1 MPTYEI
7 TDEDRCTTTVE
18 ADWFQVNETPGVA
31 VFYVGGHEVAAFR
44 DYKSVTSDETPDEE
58 IGTEGDQP
66 FNVINVSVSG
76 SNPSETA
83 KELLYHI
90 RCADRKYGTTS

>member
-7 TDEDRCTTTVE
+7 TDEDRCITTVE

-58 IGTEGDQP
+58 IGAEGCQASVL
-66 FNVINVSVSG
+66 NVADIA
-76 SNPSETA
+76 EQI
-83 KELLYHI
+83 LYHI
-90 RCADRKYGTTS
+90 RLASRGRSAS